1 MLIFFKKKF
10 QENFYNVSRK
20 FQGKIS
26 SCFKVLQI
34 NRKENFF
41 MEFKPYKDNEYLEN
55 SYYKIPQELFVS
67 SLYKDKLNSDSK
79 ILYAF
84 LLDRLSLS
92 QKNHWIDE
100 ERNIYLI
107 FTREEVQEKLNLS
120 DKTVTKAFKQLNDVG
135 LVQERRQGLG
145 KPNLIYVGKIQHEET
160 ETLRFLT
167 RKNYD
172 SGNENITNLESEN
185 LRGINT
191 NNIKTNIINTDSINP
206 NSTDELHLKEIK
218 NKCKL
223 EEFTQ
228 EEKNI
233 LEDVIDSL
241 YYKET
246 LKVGSVT
253 VNHYKILDKLKL
265 IVKEN
270 LIQLLDILKNIPN
283 IQNAKNYLM
292 ICLYNNLGNTHITIP
307 KKKENTTSYN
317 GRDYENGSLNFLYAN
332 FAYDNEAVTS

>member
-1 MLIFFKKKF
+1 
-10 QENFYNVSRK
+10 
-20 FQGKIS
+20 
-26 SCFKVLQI
+26 
-34 NRKENFF
+34 

-92 QKNHWIDE
+92 QKNHWIDA

-107 FTREEVQEKLNLS
+107 FTREEVQEKLDLS

-160 ETLRFLT
+160 ENLRFLT
-167 RKNYD
+167 RKSYD
-172 SGNENITNLESEN
+172 SENEDITNLESEN

-206 NSTDELHLKEIK
+206 NSDDELHLKEIK
-218 NKCKL
+218 DKCKL
-223 EEFTQ
+223 DEFPQ
-228 EEKNI
+228 EEKTI
-233 LEDVIDSL
+233 LEDVIDNL
-241 YYKET
+241 YYKDN

-253 VNHYKILDKLKL
+253 VNHYKILSKLKL

-307 KKKENTTSYN
+307 KKKENTTLYN
-317 GRDYENGSLNFLYAN
+317 GRDYENGSLDFLYAN
-332 FAYDNEAVTS
+332 FAYSYEAVTS